1 MTAAETRHD
10 PEGGAKGTDAKAVTK
25 RRVPAALVLAT
36 SSAMVSIG
44 IVAWLVTRPGDEAE
58 RVAQAEAA
66 EVRVETQSPE
76 SAAESFLDAWRKRR
90 FDLGR
95 KLSRG
100 AARAT
105 VEERANATE
114 QYPQEMLDLQK
125 AWDVL
130 ADSRLRYVVSRSEQL
145 AGDRVQLD
153 GVAQGEF
160 VKRPYRRKVGFVC
173 VRENGRWL
181 VEEMH
186 LGEILESAET
196 P

>member
-1 MTAAETRHD
+1 MTARKSED
-10 PEGGAKGTDAKAVTK
+10 GGGRVDSAPK

-36 SSAMVSIG
+36 SSAMVSVG
-44 IVAWLVTRPGDEAE
+44 IVAWLVTRPGGDAE
-58 RVAQAEAA
+58 RAAEAQAAQ
-66 EVRVETQSPE
+66 VRIETQSPE

-95 KLSRG
+95 QLSRG
-100 AARAT
+100 AARAM
-105 VEERANATE
+105 VEDRASASE
-114 QYPQEMLDLQK
+114 DYPQEMLDLQK

-130 ADSRLRYVVSRSEQL
+130 ADSRLGYVVSRSEQL
-145 AGDRVQLD
+145 EGGRVQLD

-160 VKRPYRRKVGFVC
+160 VKKPYRRRVGFVC
-173 VRENGRWL
+173 VREGGRWL